1 MVGSA
6 PTDGTHAAQ
15 PCPLRSLALLP
26 PMLRD
31 FAGLAAGVDA
41 VASCLALLAPVGAG
55 RTGPRVV
62 KNGQRVLSAALVELR
77 ACADCHQAVGTAI
90 HRDVPK
96 CKKVRLMI
104 NEPITERKNQ
114 DRS

>member
-31 FAGLAAGVDA
+31 FAGLAAGVDSVDVLPSPA
-41 VASCLALLAPVGAG
+41 STSAAYVASLLAEPGA
-55 RTGPRVV
+55 TG
-62 KNGQRVLSAALVELR
+62 
-77 ACADCHQAVGTAI
+77 
-90 HRDVPK
+90 
-96 CKKVRLMI
+96 
-104 NEPITERKNQ
+104 
-114 DRS
+114 